1 MEGLGCTLQRPTLS
15 RPSGSEGPSIQETLR
30 FHPYRSLVDLPLSS
44 PRRLTRARHVC
55 ARLCDR
61 ACAARLLL
69 GRAGGR
75 AGGAHAPGGGA
86 NAQQAIRRLLT
97 GESASAGTLG
107 ARATARLSSA
117 RSLAA
122 ALGPSG
128 TKHALALAKALLHD
142 DQVERALIGEGEEL
156 EDT

>member
-1 MEGLGCTLQRPTLS
+1 MAAMACRP
-15 RPSGSEGPSIQETLR
+15 PS
-30 FHPYRSLVDLPLSS
+30 V
-44 PRRLTRARHVC
+44 
-55 ARLCDR
+55 R
-61 ACAARLLL
+61 ACIGVTARAAR
-69 GRAGGR
+69 R
-75 AGGAHAPGGGA
+75 AGGAHLPDTGA

-117 RSLAA
+117 RSLSA

-128 TKHALALAKALLHD
+128 TKRALVLAKALLHD

>member
-1 MEGLGCTLQRPTLS
+1 MVLTLRGLS
-15 RPSGSEGPSIQETLR
+15 RSPLFDGVREGGAAVGRYGVPAAE
-30 FHPYRSLVDLPLSS
+30 
-44 PRRLTRARHVC
+44 RARVHRRRG
-55 ARLCDR
+55 ARGG
-61 ACAARLLL
+61 AR
-69 GRAGGR
+69 
-75 AGGAHAPGGGA
+75 GGAHAPGGGA

-128 TKHALALAKALLHD
+128 TKHALALAKVLLHD

>member
-1 MEGLGCTLQRPTLS
+1 MLHENGFHHARGLSGRHFSMASARAARQLAAMACRP
-15 RPSGSEGPSIQETLR
+15 PS
-30 FHPYRSLVDLPLSS
+30 V
-44 PRRLTRARHVC
+44 
-55 ARLCDR
+55 R
-61 ACAARLLL
+61 ACVGVAARS
-69 GRAGGR
+69 AGR

-117 RSLAA
+117 RSLSA

-128 TKHALALAKALLHD
+128 TKRALVLAKALLHD
-142 DQVERALIGEGEEL
+142 DQVERALIGEGDEL

>member
-1 MEGLGCTLQRPTLS
+1 MASARAARQLAAMACRP
-15 RPSGSEGPSIQETLR
+15 PS
-30 FHPYRSLVDLPLSS
+30 V
-44 PRRLTRARHVC
+44 
-55 ARLCDR
+55 R
-61 ACAARLLL
+61 ACIGVAA
-69 GRAGGR
+69 RAGGR

-117 RSLAA
+117 RSLAT

-128 TKHALALAKALLHD
+128 TKRALVLAKALLHD
-142 DQVERALIGEGEEL
+142 DHVERALIGEGEEL

>member
-1 MEGLGCTLQRPTLS
+1 MAAMACRP
-15 RPSGSEGPSIQETLR
+15 PS
-30 FHPYRSLVDLPLSS
+30 V
-44 PRRLTRARHVC
+44 
-55 ARLCDR
+55 R
-61 ACAARLLL
+61 ACIGVAA
-69 GRAGGR
+69 RAGGR

-97 GESASAGTLG
+97 GESASSAGTLG

-128 TKHALALAKALLHD
+128 TKHALALAKVLLHD